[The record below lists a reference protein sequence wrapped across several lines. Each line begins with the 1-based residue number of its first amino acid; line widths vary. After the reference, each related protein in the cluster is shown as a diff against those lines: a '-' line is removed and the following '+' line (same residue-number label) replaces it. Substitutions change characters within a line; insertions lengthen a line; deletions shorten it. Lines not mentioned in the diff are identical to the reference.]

1 MCDDLKDSTMY
12 CVFWHVCLMTHLE
25 KNLQGNVMVNSLQI
39 SLVIESNFKEG
50 NWNSLG
56 FSVYFLCNSFVVF
69 WWWTKVLKLLFLN
82 IYYFFNLGFLSSQQ
96 WPCSCVGHEFIVHC
110 FSLHASHLG
119 KIYTWIT
126 DDHKCNLPFKF
137 QLDVIRS

>member
-1 MCDDLKDSTMY
+1 MRSWELKPGWTAMCDDLKDSTMY

-82 IYYFFNLGFLSSQQ
+82 IYYFLTWVFFLPNSGPVPVLVMSLL
-96 WPCSCVGHEFIVHC
+96 FIASV
-110 FSLHASHLG
+110 FMLHIWG
-119 KIYTWIT
+119 KYT
-126 DDHKCNLPFKF
+126 
-137 QLDVIRS
+137 RG